1 MENSR
6 DEFIQ
11 KNSTCGGFLQSNQW
25 AEFQNDF
32 GIRKHNISDN
42 DFWSNVLEYNLPLV
56 GKYFY
61 IPRGPVRDKNIKH
74 DKLKNCIHDLI
85 ELAKINKAGW
95 IRLDSFD
102 KDIEGIIQELK
113 YKLVKAPHDMQP
125 KQLFVLDIDKSEE
138 EILAQMKPKTRYNIK
153 VAEKK
158 NVAIVILNGFENN
171 KKTEKFLDLI
181 EKTGSRKGINFHSKE
196 YYRKM
201 LKNISSDNLKLYLA
215 VYENKIIAG
224 AILVIYGQ
232 MATYLHGASD
242 DNNRNVMAPF
252 LLQWQMIKD
261 ARENGA
267 KKYDFGGVSIGED
280 DKEREKKWFGVTR
293 FKQGFSKNN
302 LPLEFSG
309 SYDIIVSPIK
319 YWAYRVIQKIK
330 IVLNI

>member
-1 MENSR
+1 MENKR
-6 DEFIQ
+6 DQFIQ
-11 KNSTCGGFLQSNQW
+11 ENSACGGFLQSNQW

-32 GIRKHNISDN
+32 GIKKHNISDN
-42 DFWSNVLEYNLPLV
+42 DFWSNVLEYKLPLV

-61 IPRGPVRDKNIKH
+61 IPRGPVRDKNIKY
-74 DKLKNCIHDLI
+74 DKLKNCIGDLI
-85 ELAKINKAGW
+85 ELAKINNAGW
-95 IRLDSFD
+95 IRIDSFD
-102 KDIEGIIQELK
+102 KDIDKIIKELK
-113 YKLVKAPHDMQP
+113 HKLVKAPHDMQP
-125 KQLFVLDIDKSEE
+125 KQLFVVDIDKNEE

-158 NVAIVILNGFENN
+158 DVKIEVLNSFENN
-171 KKTEKFLDLI
+171 KKIEKFLDLI
-181 EKTGSRKGINFHSKE
+181 EKTGNRKGISFHPKE

-201 LKNISSDNLKLYLA
+201 LKSITSDNLKLYLA
-215 VYENKIIAG
+215 IYKNKIIAG
-224 AILVIYGQ
+224 AVLVIYGQ
-232 MATYLHGASD
+232 TATYLHGASD
-242 DNNRNVMAPF
+242 DNNRNAMAPF
-252 LLQWQMIKD
+252 LLQWQMIRD

-280 DKEREKKWFGVTR
+280 DKEREKKWLGVTR

-302 LPLEFSG
+302 TPLEFSG